1 MVKIRKVPHPGWNLE
16 YMMWLFTRISGLAFF
31 LLAIIGMLGALY
43 MGARLQMN
51 VGTLMRWTFFPNPNH
66 VLGSNIPNIDPWAN
80 ALWQIFQISILF
92 FGGTHGLNGL
102 RVVLEDYVHRPS
114 LQLLIRFIIFLLWIF
129 LLLLSIYVVLA
140 G

>member
-51 VGTLMRWTFFPNPNH
+51 VGTLVRWTFFPNPNH
-66 VLGSNIPNIDPWAN
+66 VLDSNIPNIDPWAN

-102 RVVLEDYVHRPS
+102 RVVLEDYVHHPS

>member
-1 MVKIRKVPHPGWNLE
+1 MVKIRKIPHPGWNLE

-51 VGTLMRWTFFPNPNH
+51 VGTLVRWTFFPNPNH
-66 VLGSNIPNIDPWAN
+66 VLDSNIPNIDPWAN

-102 RVVLEDYVHRPS
+102 RVVLEDYVHHPS

>member
-31 LLAIIGMLGALY
+31 LLAITGMLGALY
-43 MGARLQMN
+43 MGARLHMN
-51 VGTLMRWTFFPNPNH
+51 VGTLVRWIFFPNPNH
-66 VLGSNIPNIDPWAN
+66 VLDSNIPNIDPWAN

-114 LQLLIRFIIFLLWIF
+114 LQLLVRFILFLLWIF
-129 LLLLSIYVVLA
+129 LLLLSIYVVLT

>member
-1 MVKIRKVPHPGWNLE
+1 MKSRKIPHPGWNLE
-16 YMMWLFTRISGLAFF
+16 YLMWIFTRISGLAFF
-31 LLAIIGMLGALY
+31 LLAIIGLLAALY

-66 VLGSNIPNIDPWAN
+66 VLDSDIPNIDLWAN
-80 ALWQIFQISILF
+80 GLWQIFQISILF

-102 RVVLEDYVHRPS
+102 RVVVEDYVQRPGM
-114 LQLLIRFIIFLLWIF
+114 QLFLRFIIFLLWIF
-129 LLLLSIYVVLA
+129 MLILSVYVVLA

>member
-1 MVKIRKVPHPGWNLE
+1 MKTRKVPHPGWNLE
-16 YMMWLFTRISGLAFF
+16 YLMWMFIRISGLAFF
-31 LLAIIGMLGALY
+31 FLAIVGLLAALY

-66 VLGSNIPNIDPWAN
+66 VLDSEIPNIDIWAN

-102 RVVLEDYVHRPS
+102 RVVLEDFVQRPG
-114 LQLLIRFIIFLLWIF
+114 LQLILRFIIFLVWIF
-129 LLLLSIYVVLA
+129 LLMLSIFVVLA

>member
-1 MVKIRKVPHPGWNLE
+1 MKTRKVPHPGWNLE

-31 LLAIIGMLGALY
+31 VLAIIGLLAALY
-43 MGARLQMN
+43 MGARLHMN

-66 VLGSNIPNIDPWAN
+66 VLDSEIPNIDPWAN
-80 ALWQIFQISILF
+80 ALWQVFQISILF

-102 RVVLEDYVHRPS
+102 RVVLEDFIQRPG
-114 LQLLIRFIIFLLWIF
+114 LQMLLRFVIFLVWIF
-129 LLLLSIYVVLA
+129 LLMLSIFVVLA

>member
-51 VGTLMRWTFFPNPNH
+51 VGTLVRWTFFPNPNH
-66 VLGSNIPNIDPWAN
+66 VLDSNIPNIDPWAN

-102 RVVLEDYVHRPS
+102 RVVLEDYVHHPS
-114 LQLLIRFIIFLLWIF
+114 LQLLVRFIIFLLWIF

>member
-1 MVKIRKVPHPGWNLE
+1 MKTRKVPHPGWNLE
-16 YMMWLFTRISGLAFF
+16 YLMWMFTRISGLAFF
-31 LLAIIGMLGALY
+31 FLAIVGLLAALY

-66 VLGSNIPNIDPWAN
+66 VLDSEIPNIDIWAN

-102 RVVLEDYVHRPS
+102 RVVLEDFVQRPG
-114 LQLLIRFIIFLLWIF
+114 LQLILRFIIFLVWIF
-129 LLLLSIYVVLA
+129 LLMLSIFVVLA

>member
-1 MVKIRKVPHPGWNLE
+1 MMKSRKVPHPGWNLE
-16 YMMWLFTRISGLAFF
+16 YLMWIFTRISGLAFF
-31 LLAIIGMLGALY
+31 LLAIIGLLGALY
-43 MGARLQMN
+43 MGARLHMN

-66 VLGSNIPNIDPWAN
+66 VLDSEIPNIDPWAN

-102 RVVLEDYVHRPS
+102 RVVLEDYVQRPG
-114 LQLLIRFIIFLLWIF
+114 LQLLVRFVIFLIWIF
-129 LLLLSIYVVLA
+129 LLMLSIYVVLA

>member
-1 MVKIRKVPHPGWNLE
+1 MKSRKIPHPGWNLE
-16 YMMWLFTRISGLAFF
+16 YMMWIFTRISGLAFF
-31 LLAIIGMLGALY
+31 SLAIIGMLSALY

-66 VLGSNIPNIDPWAN
+66 VLDSDIPNIDSWAN
-80 ALWQIFQISILF
+80 GLWQIFQISILF

-102 RVVLEDYVHRPS
+102 RVVLEDYLHHPG
-114 LQLLIRFIIFLLWIF
+114 LQLLIRFIIFILWIF
-129 LLLLSIYVVLA
+129 MLMLSIYVVLA

>member
-1 MVKIRKVPHPGWNLE
+1 MKTRKIPHPGFNLE
-16 YMMWLFTRISGLAFF
+16 YVMFLFTRVSGLAFF
-31 LLAIIGMLGALY
+31 LLAITGLLMALY

-66 VLGSNIPNIDPWAN
+66 VLDSEIPNIDAWSN
-80 ALWQIFQISILF
+80 GFWQIFQILILI

-102 RVVLEDYVHRPS
+102 RVVLEDYITRPG
-114 LQLLIRFIIFLLWIF
+114 LQMAIRFVIFLLWIF
-129 LLLLSIYVVLA
+129 MLFLAVYVVIA